1 MNKVITNLLLVP
13 ILFLSLSAISFAQEG
28 KPDIGE
34 STDKAIE
41 GGVET
46 LNKLKERSKS
56 EALEKSQDDNDQ
68 SEKIDNPDAPEAEFP
83 AEFQSKSLQNLER
96 QFLRKPYST
105 RGKRDPFKA
114 FIQAPNETKQTPISE
129 STPPIKRYSLN
140 QYRIVGIVR
149 YADSPKA
156 MVVDPEQNTYYLGL
170 DDEIGNKNG
179 KIIEVRDN
187 GLLVQEKRF
196 FEDVFGNSKVEVKKS
211 VLAFVEEDE

>member
-1 MNKVITNLLLVP
+1 MKNILINTFVF
-13 ILFLSLSAISFAQEG
+13 ILFLSFGLFAFVPEG
-28 KPDIGE
+28 KTDIAGDV
-34 STDKAIE
+34 DKATE

-46 LNKLKERSKS
+46 LNKLKERAKTENLQESGDDSNTENLNNSLGEKADFPEEFKS
-56 EALEKSQDDNDQ
+56 N
-68 SEKIDNPDAPEAEFP
+68 
-83 AEFQSKSLQNLER
+83 SLQNLELE
-96 QFLRKPYST
+96 LRRLPYSS

-114 FIQAPNETKQTPISE
+114 FIQAPKETKQIPLSE

-140 QYRIVGIVR
+140 QYRIVGIIT
-149 YADSPKA
+149 YANSPKA
-156 MVVDPEQNTYYLGL
+156 MVVDPEQNTYYLGI

-211 VLAFVEEDE
+211 VLAFIEEDE